1 MCSSP
6 SRPRGLD
13 ARCGVNDTMPL
24 LARPA
29 NYPEAIVRRSNGVRV
44 PGPKEK
50 QHSPRGHHNWW
61 PTHWP
66 TRLLRRHPALKRDAH
81 LEEDGSGE
89 GFSASTRR
97 WRRRRAAHRAPQDR
111 DELHVEEVAG
121 QRRAVAVCLLVERA
135 KEDDAVARIALHAS
149 VSKQQQALRMLL
161 HCRADSS
168 GNRRI
173 PAVYLSLRRRSEA
186 PPLWTQVPQSGHPCR
201 TQEASLSEN
210 RAPNKL

>member
-1 MCSSP
+1 MVNITNVLFINVLELVCVLLLLPPLLPPLLLLACQGPTASP

-89 GFSASTRR
+89 G
-97 WRRRRAAHRAPQDR
+97 
-111 DELHVEEVAG
+111 
-121 QRRAVAVCLLVERA
+121 
-135 KEDDAVARIALHAS
+135 
-149 VSKQQQALRMLL
+149 MLL
-161 HCRADSS
+161 
-168 GNRRI
+168 I
-173 PAVYLSLRRRSEA
+173 PA
-186 PPLWTQVPQSGHPCR
+186 QHDD
-201 TQEASLSEN
+201 
-210 RAPNKL
+210 